1 MTFVFTMTERI
12 DQRICIKFCMKLGH
26 SSAETIRM
34 IKKAFKDEAMSDAQ
48 IKFWYRRFKL
58 GQKSVESDPRSGRPS
73 TSRTPE
79 NIERVQ
85 VAIKR
90 NQRLTV
96 RELAEDLA
104 IPRTIV
110 SEILTDDLCLKRVG
124 SKFVP
129 RTVSQEQ
136 KE

>member
-1 MTFVFTMTERI
+1 
-12 DQRICIKFCMKLGH
+12 
-26 SSAETIRM
+26 M
-34 IKKAFKDEAMSDAQ
+34 IKKGFADDSMSEAQ

-85 VAIKR
+85 AAVKK

-96 RELAEDLA
+96 RELAEDLG

-110 SEILTDDLCLKRVG
+110 SEILTEDLCIKRVG
-124 SKFVP
+124 TKFVP
-129 RTVSQEQ
+129 RLLTQEQ
-136 KE
+136 KEWIMLSYLKKKKKSKIL